1 MLSRGFT
8 ATYHCG
14 GSKKHELHA
23 FYSPSCGIIPDMQ
36 PESNRPAASGIE
48 QQVAPPVN
56 TSETV
61 PSAPSVDSRL
71 ERGQERVEQAAEGG
85 ARVSDA
91 AAFATSM
98 ATPVVPVQQ
107 DPPQVAP
114 PPTTSTTPLVAGDED
129 LIEKEW
135 VDKAKEII
143 EQTKDDP
150 HARTQKVNELQRDY
164 LQKRYGK
171 VVGASE

>member
-1 MLSRGFT
+1 
-8 ATYHCG
+8 
-14 GSKKHELHA
+14 
-23 FYSPSCGIIPDMQ
+23 MQ
-36 PESNRPAASGIE
+36 PESNRNAAPGIE
-48 QQVAPPVN
+48 QMPMP
-56 TSETV
+56 
-61 PSAPSVDSRL
+61 PSAGAEGMPALPALDTRL
-71 ERGQERVEQAAEGG
+71 EKGQVRVEQAAEAG

-91 AAFATSM
+91 TATAM
-98 ATPVVPVQQ
+98 ATAAAVPVVPPV
-107 DPPQVAP
+107 PVAP
-114 PPTTSTTPLVAGDED
+114 TPPPASGSATPLVAADED

-135 VDKAKEII
+135 VDKAKEIL

>member
-1 MLSRGFT
+1 
-8 ATYHCG
+8 
-14 GSKKHELHA
+14 
-23 FYSPSCGIIPDMQ
+23 MQ
-36 PESNRPAASGIE
+36 PESSRNAASGSE
-48 QQVAPPVN
+48 QLPMPPSIGPEN
-56 TSETV
+56 V
-61 PSAPSVDSRL
+61 PTLPTLDTRI
-71 ERGQERVEQAAEGG
+71 ERGQERFEQVAEAS

-91 AAFATSM
+91 AASAPVV
-98 ATPVVPVQQ
+98 TPVAPAVPTPPA
-107 DPPQVAP
+107 PPQQAAP
-114 PPTTSTTPLVAGDED
+114 SSTTPLVAADED

-150 HARTQKVNELQRDY
+150 HARTVKVNELQRDY

>member
-1 MLSRGFT
+1 MQQ
-8 ATYHCG
+8 
-14 GSKKHELHA
+14 EN
-23 FYSPSCGIIPDMQ
+23 SPG
-36 PESNRPAASGIE
+36 
-48 QQVAPPVN
+48 V
-56 TSETV
+56 T
-61 PSAPSVDSRL
+61 PSAERLPMPPSNGPEGLPSLPPIDSRF
-71 ERGQERVEQAAEGG
+71 ERGQERFEQAAEAG

-91 AAFATSM
+91 AASATAATAI
-98 ATPVVPVQQ
+98 ATPIAPVAV
-107 DPPQVAP
+107 DPATHATPS
-114 PPTTSTTPLVAGDED
+114 TSTPLVAADED

-143 EQTKDDP
+143 DQTKDDP

>member
-1 MLSRGFT
+1 
-8 ATYHCG
+8 
-14 GSKKHELHA
+14 
-23 FYSPSCGIIPDMQ
+23 MQ
-36 PESNRPAASGIE
+36 PESSRPADSGIE
-48 QQVAPPVN
+48 QYTTPPAN
-56 TSETV
+56 ASEAV
-61 PSAPSVDSRL
+61 PTLPPLDARF

-91 AAFATSM
+91 AAAATAA
-98 ATPVVPVQQ
+98 ATPVVVPAQ
-107 DPPQVAP
+107 PAP
-114 PPTTSTTPLVAGDED
+114 PPTTTAQPSSTTPLVAGDED